1 VDHLHADRLE
11 RALDVA
17 RELTELRELVEFPA
31 RSAELVRDLIPCDH
45 SGYNAIDVASG
56 RATIVAHPS
65 DAVFDGGPELLAQL
79 GDQSPLIRRARAG
92 NMDAMR
98 MSDHI
103 TQSALHRTD
112 LYNHVYRLAGLEYQL
127 VLQLPPLR
135 RSLGRPHEVIGMSLS
150 RSCHDFE
157 DADLRLLQLIGPI
170 LSNVLERLHHLAF
183 TRALAGGD
191 KSQSHLVLFVDAS
204 DTISWMTPAVEERLN
219 LTVGAAVPD
228 HLRAW
233 LSGQRE
239 CPVHAGQSHSLTIA
253 GHQMVAWLIRDAY
266 PELDAIHL
274 TRVDTVTDP
283 LTLQSIGLTR
293 RQAEVLSLAFDGH
306 NSERIAQRLGTS
318 RRTVEKHFEGVYD
331 RLGVNTRSQAI
342 LAAMDLLPKW

>member
-1 VDHLHADRLE
+1 VDHLRADRLE

-17 RELTELRELVEFPA
+17 RELTEVRELVEFPA
-31 RSAELVRDLIPCDH
+31 RSAELVGDLIPCDH
-45 SGYNAIDVASG
+45 SGYNAIDMSSG
-56 RATIVAHPS
+56 RATVVAHPS

-79 GDQSPLIRRARAG
+79 GDQSPVIRRARAG
-92 NMDAMR
+92 DMDAMR
-98 MSDHI
+98 LSDHI

-127 VLQLPPLR
+127 VLQLPPVR
-135 RSLGRPHEVIGMSLS
+135 RPLGRPHEVIGMSLS

-157 DADLRLLQLIGPI
+157 DADLRLLQLLGPI

-183 TRALAGGD
+183 TRALVGGYR
-191 KSQSHLVLFVDAS
+191 SHNDLVLFVDAT
-204 DTISWMTPAVEERLN
+204 DAISWITPAAEELLN
-219 LTVGAAVPD
+219 LAVGATVPD
-228 HLRAW
+228 DLRAW
-233 LSGQRE
+233 LSGRRE
-239 CPVHAGQSHSLTIA
+239 HPMHAGLSHSFTIA
-253 GHQMVAWLIRDAY
+253 GHQMVARLVQDAY

-274 TRVDTVTDP
+274 NRVDSVTDP

-306 NSERIAQRLGTS
+306 NSERIAQQLGTS